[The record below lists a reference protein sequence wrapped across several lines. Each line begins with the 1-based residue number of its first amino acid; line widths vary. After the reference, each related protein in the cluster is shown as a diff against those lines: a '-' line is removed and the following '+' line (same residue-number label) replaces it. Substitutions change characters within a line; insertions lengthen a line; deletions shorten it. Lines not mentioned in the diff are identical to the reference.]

1 MQSRII
7 KVDAARDGLWTSRRQ
22 DTLPLLS
29 LQCICEPIV
38 FYTGDLS
45 PVSVMTSPT
54 EELTFEGFAHQ

>member
-7 KVDAARDGLWTSRRQ
+7 KVNAARDGLWTSRRQ
-22 DTLPLLS
+22 DTLPLFS
-29 LQCICEPIV
+29 ICEPIV